1 MIETCV
7 DIANH
12 IIADNKLCIP
22 ESYADTFKVLH
33 ENTIV
38 SDDLFNTMNKMVKF
52 RNVVVHQYSNVN
64 AEIVIVILKKHRE
77 DFMKYRDA
85 IVMHLKNHGFNEYH
99 KNNA

>member
-1 MIETCV
+1 M
-7 DIANH
+7 
-12 IIADNKLCIP
+12 
-22 ESYADTFKVLH
+22 
-33 ENTIV
+33 
-38 SDDLFNTMNKMVKF
+38 
-52 RNVVVHQYSNVN
+52 VHQYSNVN